1 MITRD
6 DIEKILK
13 KYSEEIRYNTSSSIS
28 SERSLGN
35 AIRERDYDKIADELC
50 LKVLDGLMKNARLEA
65 ELEIYRTVIEK
76 SNFKMIVEEIKKG
89 EERK

>member
-6 DIEKILK
+6 DIKEILK
-13 KYSEEIRYNTSSSIS
+13 KYSEEIRYNTSSSIF

-50 LKVLDGLMKNARLEA
+50 LKVLDDLMKNARLEA

-76 SNFKMIVEEIKKG
+76 SNFRMAAEKIKESKNA
-89 EERK
+89 

>member
-6 DIEKILK
+6 DIKKVLK
-13 KYSEEIRYNTSSSIS
+13 KYSEEIRYNTSSSIF

-50 LKVLDGLMKNARLEA
+50 LKVLDDLMKNARLEA
-65 ELEIYRTVIEK
+65 ELEIYRTVMGN
-76 SNFKMIVEEIKKG
+76 SNFKMLVEEIKKG

>member
-6 DIEKILK
+6 DIKEILK
-13 KYSEEIRYNTSSSIS
+13 KYSEEITYNTSSSIF

-50 LKVLDGLMKNARLEA
+50 LKVLDDLMKNARLEA
-65 ELEIYRTVIEK
+65 ELEIYRTVMGN
-76 SNFKMIVEEIKKG
+76 SNFKMVAEKIKESKNV
-89 EERK
+89 

>member
-6 DIEKILK
+6 DIKKVLK
-13 KYSEEIRYNTSSSIS
+13 KYSEEIRYNTSSSIF

-35 AIRERDYDKIADELC
+35 AIRERDYDKIADELL

-76 SNFKMIVEEIKKG
+76 SNIKMIVEEIKKG

>member
-6 DIEKILK
+6 DIKEVLK
-13 KYSEEIRYNTSSSIS
+13 KYSEEITYNTSSSIF

-50 LKVLDGLMKNARLEA
+50 LKVLDDLMKNARLEA
-65 ELEIYRTVIEK
+65 ELEIYRTVMGN
-76 SNFKMIVEEIKKG
+76 SNFKMAAEKIKKG